1 MTLPRLFP
9 RRGMAPM
16 TRIASTANVADNASG
31 FTIVRGADLG
41 NPVTSGNEVRVGGWE
56 RHPVVH
62 ACVRAIVD
70 IIAAVPFEVYRKDG
84 NGEPI
89 VQPKHEAL
97 QLLDEPNGPLSP
109 YRLRARTATPFVVYG
124 NAFWFLDRG
133 NSRRGLPK
141 KITPISP
148 DRVTYA
154 WTNAA
159 GEIVKY
165 DWRDANGNAHTGTP
179 AEDIVHFRDLEARD
193 GYFGYPRGAAALLD
207 IDTDARATQYVRQ
220 MVNNHGVP
228 GLVIITE
235 GTHSPEDVRQAEAA
249 WHEKMSARGERGR
262 TKFVGGVKDVKPI
275 GFDLA
280 QLEFPDLRG
289 IAREDI
295 CAAFGV
301 DPRMIGIASAA
312 NDAGLS
318 GAQFREARA
327 RLIQQTVTPIMA
339 AMESEL
345 NTWLMPEFGDVW
357 VRFAPDKVA
366 AMTEDGETTSKRVM
380 SEVMCGVRTVEEA
393 REVVGLDSEL
403 DPSHHLAL
411 STATLKSVRAAL
423 EDADLTAPE
432 MAAASTTPPTSGM
445 SGMSGP
451 EASAPAASGD
461 NGDNGGD
468 ANGGDGEFAVGARVR
483 VRSGKAH
490 DAMTKDAV
498 GTVAEVGTEA
508 LGVKFD
514 GMDEVHRWYVA
525 SELAPAEDAVSPA
538 DGTDG
543 MEGM

>member
-9 RRGMAPM
+9 RRGMAQM
-16 TRIASTANVADNASG
+16 TRIASTANVADNATG

-84 NGEPI
+84 NGEPV

-133 NSRRGLPK
+133 KSRRGLPK

-165 DWRDANGNAHTGTP
+165 DWRDANGNARVGTP

-207 IDTDARATQYVRQ
+207 IDMDTRASQYVRQ
-220 MVNNHGVP
+220 MVHNHGVP
-228 GLVIITE
+228 GLVILTE
-235 GTHSPEDVRQAEAA
+235 GNISPEDGAKAEAA

-275 GFDLA
+275 GFDLN

-327 RLIQQTVTPIMA
+327 RLIQQTVAPIMA

-366 AMTEDGETTSKRVM
+366 AMTEDGTATSTRVLA
-380 SEVMCGVRTVEEA
+380 EVGAGVRTVEEA
-393 REVVGLDSEL
+393 REAVGLDSDL
-403 DPSHHLAL
+403 DPAHHLAL
-411 STATLKSVRAAL
+411 GTIALKAVKAAL
-423 EDADLTAPE
+423 EDAATTAAE
-432 MAAASTTPPTSGM
+432 TLEATTEAAK
-445 SGMSGP
+445 
-451 EASAPAASGD
+451 AAKAGEESP
-461 NGDNGGD
+461 GD
-468 ANGGDGEFAVGARVR
+468 AEGE
-483 VRSGKAH
+483 
-490 DAMTKDAV
+490 D
-498 GTVAEVGTEA
+498 EA
-508 LGVKFD
+508 
-514 GMDEVHRWYVA
+514 A
-525 SELAPAEDAVSPA
+525 
-538 DGTDG
+538 
-543 MEGM
+543 